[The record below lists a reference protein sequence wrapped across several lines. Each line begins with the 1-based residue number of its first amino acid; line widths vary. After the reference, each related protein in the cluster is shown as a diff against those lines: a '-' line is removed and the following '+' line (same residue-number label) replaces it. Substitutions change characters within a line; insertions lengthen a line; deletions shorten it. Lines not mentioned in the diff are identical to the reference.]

1 MQTADGESCSQH
13 GQQGTGG
20 TVGIEGHI
28 EMKTTAWQVQIP
40 GHGLMSEFD
49 PGSN

>member
-1 MQTADGESCSQH
+1 MQTVDGESHSQH

-20 TVGIEGHI
+20 TVEIKGHI
-28 EMKTTAWQVQIP
+28 EMKTTAWLVHIP
-40 GHGLMSEFD
+40 GHGLMSEFE